1 MNFKGNVLGQT
12 SQSQK
17 NSCYMA
23 AFPCHGESS
32 HALEAERR
40 LIVTRCWGSEEGG
53 ATAASVSVA
62 VLLALPD
69 RKASEIC

>member
-1 MNFKGNVLGQT
+1 MNFKGNILGQT

-17 NSCYMA
+17 NSCYTV

-40 LIVTRCWGSEEGG
+40 LIVTRCWGSEGRG
-53 ATAASVSVA
+53 AASVSVA